1 MKNYIAEGRSIVRE
15 IEAETFEDN
24 PPLFREYISAHPE
37 DKAAMD
43 NQFKNV
49 KTHARLLSKAMWYQ
63 WRMKLL
69 AGLKDDLLKIDGGL
83 DDDEKRLTQQENIL
97 DLTLPGLVEEHDKL
111 EAESQLL
118 QSQADEIANCDQ
130 GELHEARNKL
140 EIAENELQS
149 KRKIFEE
156 LHDELRRKEESFETA
171 VERKQ
176 QCMAEIKEAEK
187 IREEYR
193 GWSPSEVAALQGRS
207 IPSLLGE
214 YPILNIL

>member
-1 MKNYIAEGRSIVRE
+1 
-15 IEAETFEDN
+15 
-24 PPLFREYISAHPE
+24 
-37 DKAAMD
+37 MD

-69 AGLKDDLLKIDGGL
+69 AGLRDDLLKIDGGL

-97 DLTLPGLVEEHDKL
+97 GLTLPGLVEEHDKL
-111 EAESQLL
+111 EAERQLL

-149 KRKIFEE
+149 KRKIFEQ
-156 LHDELRRKEESFETA
+156 LHDELRHKEESFETA

-187 IREEYR
+187 IREDYR

-207 IPSLLGE
+207 IASLLAD
-214 YPILNIL
+214 YPILKIL